1 MGQGLFIEFRKMAQ
15 YIRYS
20 LCECGC
26 DFKPLEPKSKLCV
39 LVCAYNF
46 STVRSRAGEAL
57 LQGNEV
63 ESDRA
68 GHLTSSSGICVQPH
82 THTHRGCDAPHAENI
97 CNQTSLLKR
106 LRHVS
111 YQCHMCLAV
120 RSFYCSG
127 LFLSQVL

>member
-1 MGQGLFIEFRKMAQ
+1 MSSLVTFHLIFLFILGQGLFIEFRKMAQ

-82 THTHRGCDAPHAENI
+82 THTHRQINNCIFFKAQSMKST
-97 CNQTSLLKR
+97 CTK
-106 LRHVS
+106 
-111 YQCHMCLAV
+111 
-120 RSFYCSG
+120 
-127 LFLSQVL
+127 